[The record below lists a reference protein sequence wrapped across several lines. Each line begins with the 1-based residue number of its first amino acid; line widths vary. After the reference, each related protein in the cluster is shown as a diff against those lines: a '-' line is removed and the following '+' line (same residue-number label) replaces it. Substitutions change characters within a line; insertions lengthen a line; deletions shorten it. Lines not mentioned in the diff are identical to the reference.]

1 MVAETLQLEFLVKMQ
16 IGITGV
22 TGLIGKKLAS
32 LARAQGHRVVGFS
45 RSPHKKLTDCEEVRL
60 FSTEQP
66 VDLSGL
72 DAVIHL
78 AGEPVIGLWTRE
90 KRRRIV
96 ASRRDT
102 TRHLVT
108 AMGELTKK
116 PAVFLCA
123 SGTGFYGHR
132 GPERLGEN
140 AGPGHGF
147 LAEVAQVWE
156 AEAEAAQ
163 EFGIRTC
170 QLRTG
175 LVVARDGGGFLLQ
188 RRAFSLGLGGKIG
201 SGQQFLPWIHLDDV
215 AALYL
220 HCLGT
225 GTVSGPVNAV
235 APEECTNLV
244 FTQTLARVLGRPA
257 FFSVPAWG
265 LRLALGDLASIVL
278 DSQRAVPERAVS
290 SGFQFAYPTLAEGF
304 KAAV

>member
-1 MVAETLQLEFLVKMQ
+1 MVAETFRLSSFKRMQ

-22 TGLIGKKLAS
+22 TGLIGKKLAA
-32 LARAQGHRVVGFS
+32 LAVDRGHRVIGFS
-45 RSPHKKLTDCEEVRL
+45 RSPHLSLPSCAATRL
-60 FSTEQP
+60 FSLEEP

-78 AGEPVIGLWTRE
+78 AGEPVIGLWTRS
-90 KRRRIV
+90 KRCRIV

-102 TRHLVT
+102 TRHLVA
-108 AMGELTKK
+108 AMSQLEKK

-132 GPERLGEN
+132 GPERLLET

-156 AEAEAAQ
+156 GEAEAAS

-175 LVVARDGGGFLLQ
+175 LVVAGDGGGFLLQ
-188 RRAFSLGLGGKIG
+188 RRVFSLGLGGKIG
-201 SGQQFLPWIHLDDV
+201 NGQQYLPWIHLADV

-220 HCLGT
+220 HCLET
-225 GTVSGPVNAV
+225 ETLSGPVNAV
-235 APEECTNLV
+235 APEESTNLV

-257 FFSVPAWG
+257 FFSVPGWG
-265 LRLALGDLASIVL
+265 LQLALGDLASIVL
-278 DSQRAVPERAVS
+278 DSQRAVPKRALA
-290 SGFQFAYPTLAEGF
+290 SGFNFTYPTLAEAF
-304 KAAV
+304 QAAR